1 MRAYSPDQVRGR
13 LCAKRMTNRLAILPA
28 MSGYDLNQL
37 ENSIET
43 LLQAYRRLQ
52 SANRTLNAE
61 WQAVTQ
67 RNQDLR
73 HRLEAVITRLKS
85 LEEQEEA

>member
-1 MRAYSPDQVRGR
+1 
-13 LCAKRMTNRLAILPA
+13 

-61 WQAVTQ
+61 WQVVTQ